1 MTTTKKMFP
10 GMTQEKIDNAE
21 KAAKFKTAIK
31 AAQKAMDEEAER
43 EKQKLKKEEQQRKK
57 AHKKYGFSKADR
69 ALGTGIVSTVDFLKH
84 QLQLNAAT
92 FLIGSLG
99 WFHGHAVGVS
109 AIDEWGEERFY
120 PFESRDYKQAIK
132 DAYNPIRDGK
142 FDPHFWWYVNAAL
155 ILVVSVYSIVNAT
168 ERVKTI
174 ADRANAQI
182 DIMLEIE
189 KLAKEHKMD
198 PSVAKKIIQVAPDI
212 VKNMSKDS
220 RVYFDMIMD
229 GKVSVEDENFLNIAT
244 AIMVGHLKTHPED
257 MERVMSTFDEKSI
270 PQEVLAMRMQREKR

>member
-21 KAAKFKTAIK
+21 KAAKIK
-31 AAQKAMDEEAER
+31 AAQKAMVEEAER
-43 EKQKLKKEEQQRKK
+43 EKQKLKNEEQQRKK
-57 AHKKYGFSKADR
+57 AHEKYGFSKADR
-69 ALGTGIVSTVDFLKH
+69 VLGTGIVSTVDFLIH
-84 QLQLNAAT
+84 QLQFNAAA
-92 FLIGSLG
+92 FLIGSYGWLLG
-99 WFHGHAVGVS
+99 HSVGVN
-109 AIDEWGEERFY
+109 AIDEWGEARFY
-120 PFESRDYKQAIK
+120 PCESRDYKQAIK

-168 ERVKTI
+168 EKVKTK
-174 ADRANAQI
+174 ADRENAQV

-198 PSVAKKIIQVAPDI
+198 PSVAKKIIQIAPDI

-229 GKVSVEDENFLNIAT
+229 GQVSVEDEKFLNIAT
-244 AIMVGHLKTHPED
+244 SIMVGHLESHPED
-257 MERVMSTFDEKSI
+257 MERVMATFDEKSI

>member
-21 KAAKFKTAIK
+21 KAAKIK
-31 AAQKAMDEEAER
+31 AAQKAMVEEAER
-43 EKQKLKKEEQQRKK
+43 EKQKLKNEEQQRKK
-57 AHKKYGFSKADR
+57 AHQKYGFSKADR
-69 ALGTGIVSTVDFLKH
+69 VLGTGIVSTVDLLKC

-99 WFHGHAVGVS
+99 WFLGHAVGVN
-109 AIDEWGEERFY
+109 AIDEWGESRFY
-120 PFESRDYKQAIK
+120 PWETRDYKQAIK

-155 ILVVSVYSIVNAT
+155 VLAVSIYSIVNAT
-168 ERVKTI
+168 KKVKTK
-174 ADRANAQI
+174 ADSANAQV

-198 PSVAKKIIQVAPDI
+198 PSVAKKIIQIAPDI

-229 GKVSVEDENFLNIAT
+229 GQVSVEDEKFLNIAT
-244 AIMVGHLKTHPED
+244 SIMVGHLESHPED
-257 MERVMSTFDEKSI
+257 MERVMATFDEKSI

>member
-1 MTTTKKMFP
+1 MTSEKKLFP

-21 KAAKFKTAIK
+21 KAAKIK
-31 AAQKAMDEEAER
+31 AAQKAMVEEAER
-43 EKQKLKKEEQQRKK
+43 EKQKLKNEEQQRKK

-69 ALGTGIVSTVDFLKH
+69 VLGTGIVSTVDFLKH
-84 QLQLNAAT
+84 QLQLNVAT
-92 FLIGSLG
+92 FLIGTAG
-99 WFHGHAVGVS
+99 WFLGHFGSTGV
-109 AIDEWGEERFY
+109 IDEWGEETFY
-120 PFESRDYKQAIK
+120 QWETRDYKQAIK

-155 ILVVSVYSIVNAT
+155 VLAVSIYSIVNAT
-168 ERVKTI
+168 KKVKTK
-174 ADRANAQI
+174 ADSANAQV

-198 PSVAKKIIQVAPDI
+198 PSVAKKIIQIAPDI

-229 GKVSVEDENFLNIAT
+229 GQISVDDEKFLSIAT
-244 AIMVGHLKTHPED
+244 SIMVGHLETHPED
-257 MERVMSTFDEKSI
+257 MDRIMAMFDEKSI

>member
-1 MTTTKKMFP
+1 MTSEKKLFP

-21 KAAKFKTAIK
+21 KAAKIK
-31 AAQKAMDEEAER
+31 AAQKAMAEEAER
-43 EKQKLKKEEQQRKK
+43 EKQRLAKEEQQRKK

-69 ALGTGIVSTVDFLKH
+69 VFGTGIVSTVDFLKN

-92 FLIGSLG
+92 FLIGTVG
-99 WFHGHAVGVS
+99 WFLGHFGSTGV
-109 AIDEWGEERFY
+109 IDEWGEETFY
-120 PFESRDYKQAIK
+120 QWETRDYKQAIK

-142 FDPHFWWYVNAAL
+142 FYPHFWWCVNAAL
-155 ILVVSVYSIVNAT
+155 VLAVSIYSIVNAKKK
-168 ERVKTI
+168 VKTK
-174 ADRANAQI
+174 ADNANAQV

-198 PSVAKKIIQVAPDI
+198 PSVAKKIIQIAPDI

-229 GKVSVEDENFLNIAT
+229 GQISVDDEKFLSIAT
-244 AIMVGHLKTHPED
+244 SIMVGHLETHPED
-257 MERVMSTFDEKSI
+257 MDRIMAMFDEKSI

>member
-21 KAAKFKTAIK
+21 KAAKIK
-31 AAQKAMDEEAER
+31 AAQKTMVEEAER
-43 EKQKLKKEEQQRKK
+43 EKQKLKNEEQQRKK
-57 AHKKYGFSKADR
+57 AHQKYGFSKADR
-69 ALGTGIVSTVDFLKH
+69 VLGTGIVSTVDLLKH

-92 FLIGSLG
+92 FLIGSWG
-99 WFHGHAVGVS
+99 WLLGHAVGVN
-109 AIDEWGEERFY
+109 AIDEWGEGRFY
-120 PFESRDYKQAIK
+120 PLETRDYKQAIK

-155 ILVVSVYSIVNAT
+155 VLVVSIYSIVNAT
-168 ERVKTI
+168 KKVKTK
-174 ADRANAQI
+174 ADSANAQV

-189 KLAKEHKMD
+189 KLAKEHTMD
-198 PSVAKKIIQVAPDI
+198 PSVAKKIIQIAPDI

-229 GKVSVEDENFLNIAT
+229 GQVSVEDEKFLNIAT
-244 AIMVGHLKTHPED
+244 SIMVGHLESHPED
-257 MERVMSTFDEKSI
+257 MERVMATFDEKSI

>member
-21 KAAKFKTAIK
+21 KAAKIK
-31 AAQKAMDEEAER
+31 AAQKAMVEEAER
-43 EKQKLKKEEQQRKK
+43 EKQKLKNEEQQRKK

-69 ALGTGIVSTVDFLKH
+69 VLGTGIVSTVDFLKH
-84 QLQLNAAT
+84 QLQLNVAT
-92 FLIGSLG
+92 FLIGTAG
-99 WFHGHAVGVS
+99 WFLGHFGSTGV
-109 AIDEWGEERFY
+109 IDEWGEETFY
-120 PFESRDYKQAIK
+120 QWETRDYKQAIK

-155 ILVVSVYSIVNAT
+155 VLAVSIYSIVNAT
-168 ERVKTI
+168 KKVKTK
-174 ADRANAQI
+174 ADSANAQV

-198 PSVAKKIIQVAPDI
+198 PSVAKKIIQIAPDI

-229 GKVSVEDENFLNIAT
+229 GQVSVEDEKFLNIAT
-244 AIMVGHLKTHPED
+244 SIMVGHLESHPED
-257 MERVMSTFDEKSI
+257 MERIMTTFDEKSI